1 MSQQERASY
10 IETICNA
17 IRSYK
22 GFTSSEKEYG
32 LQNIHE
38 CVDCDGNL
46 DNLIQRFAQIS
57 LDIRPFL
64 VEKQLVRA

>member
-1 MSQQERASY
+1 MSQQERTSY

-17 IRSYK
+17 IKSYQ

-32 LQNIHE
+32 LNNIQE
-38 CVDCDGNL
+38 CIDCNGNL
-46 DNLIQRFAQIS
+46 DTLISKFAQIS

-64 VEKQLVRA
+64 REKQLVRA